1 MSGRVRIALA
11 VIAAAAGL
19 AFGVARLLPGGD
31 RSLGSTAACTGADK
45 LDFACHERRALQI
58 TRAGGTAAALRDLE
72 RETKD
77 NGYVR
82 AACHQLTHRIG
93 RAAGARAGIAAFKSG
108 DPVCGAGYYHGV
120 TEAVM
125 TKLGPDE
132 AVAGAATVCA
142 AVREPGKRS
151 PDEVNCVH
159 GMGHGFMG
167 VLQRKVGRSLR
178 ACDGLREAWQRR
190 DCYSGVFMENHAGA
204 GGAAHE
210 ALRPDEP
217 LHPCPAVARRYKGAC
232 YERQSTYA
240 LFVSDGDFAAVFDLC
255 ARAERGFGGACRR
268 GLGGDVAAETKLVGP
283 VRAQAAA
290 RRRLCMLGES
300 ARARADCVTGAVGQ
314 ILQDLDGGPAQL
326 DAFCGAFEV
335 VATQPEHAACLRAS
349 ELGYRALL
357 AQQTRG
363 DAGAP
368 SAAAGDFVC
377 HLKPPGAR
385 RRAQ

>member
-1 MSGRVRIALA
+1 MSGRVRILLA
-11 VIAAAAGL
+11 VLVAAGL
-19 AFGVARLLPGGD
+19 AFGAARLLEAGD
-31 RSLGSTAACTGADK
+31 RPGASAAACTGAEK

-58 TRAGGTAAALRDLE
+58 TRAGGAAAALRDLE
-72 RETKD
+72 RQAKES
-77 NGYVR
+77 GYVR

-93 RAAGARAGIAAFKSG
+93 RAAGAGAGIAAFKSG
-108 DPVCGAGYYHGV
+108 EPVCGAGYYHGV

-125 TKLGPDE
+125 TKLGADD

-142 AVREPGKRS
+142 ALRESGRRTPH
-151 PDEVNCVH
+151 EANCVH

-167 VLQRKVGRSLR
+167 VLRRKVGRALR
-178 ACDGLREAWQRR
+178 ACDGLREPWQRR

-204 GGAAHE
+204 GGAAQD
-210 ALRPDEP
+210 ALRPDAP
-217 LHPCPAVARRYKGAC
+217 LHPCPTVARRYKTAC

-268 GLGGDVAAETKLVGP
+268 GLGGDVAAETKLVAP
-283 VRAQAAA
+283 LHAQAAS
-290 RRRLCMLGES
+290 RRRLCMLGDS

-326 DAFCGAFEV
+326 DAFCAALEV
-335 VATQPEHAACLRAS
+335 AATQPEHAACLRAS

-357 AQQTRG
+357 AQQTGG
-363 DAGAP
+363 DADAP
-368 SAAAGDFVC
+368 PIAARDFVC

>member
-1 MSGRVRIALA
+1 MSRRLRILPA
-11 VIAAAAGL
+11 VILAGAGL
-19 AFGVARLLPGGD
+19 AFSVARLLQAGD
-31 RSLGSTAACTGADK
+31 GSAASAAACTGAAK

-58 TRAGGTAAALRDLE
+58 ARAGGPAAALRDLE
-72 RETKD
+72 RATKD

-93 RAAGARAGIAAFKSG
+93 RATGAGAGIAAFKAG

-125 TKLGPDE
+125 AKLGADA
-132 AVAGAATVCA
+132 AVGRAATICA
-142 AVREPGKRS
+142 ALRKSGRRS
-151 PDEVNCVH
+151 PDETNCVH

-167 VLQRKVGRSLR
+167 VLRRKVGRALR
-178 ACDGLREAWQRR
+178 ACDGLRESWQRR
-190 DCYSGVFMENHAGA
+190 DCYSGVFMENHASA
-204 GGAAHE
+204 GGAAHGS
-210 ALRPDEP
+210 LRPAEP
-217 LHPCPAVARRYKGAC
+217 LYPCTAVARRYKTSC

-240 LFVSDGDFAAVFDLC
+240 LFVNDGDFGAVFDLC
-255 ARAERGFGGACRR
+255 ARAERGFRSACRR
-268 GLGGDVAAETKLVGP
+268 GLGGDVAAETKLVGAG
-283 VRAQAAA
+283 RAQAAA

-314 ILQDLDGGPAQL
+314 ILEDLDGGPAQL
-326 DAFCGAFEV
+326 DAFCAAFEV
-335 VATQPEHAACLRAS
+335 TVTQPEHAACLRAS
-349 ELGYRALL
+349 EAGYRALL
-357 AQQTRG
+357 AQQTGG

-368 SAAAGDFVC
+368 AAAVGDFVC